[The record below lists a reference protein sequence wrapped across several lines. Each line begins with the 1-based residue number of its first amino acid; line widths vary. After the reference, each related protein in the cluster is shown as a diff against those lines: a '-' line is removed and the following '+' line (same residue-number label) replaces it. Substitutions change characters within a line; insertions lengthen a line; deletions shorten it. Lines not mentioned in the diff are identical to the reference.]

1 MKKARLFMALCL
13 TAFALF
19 GFLIGCSHSAP
30 SDIRAAAVSGSFY
43 PADPGKLKLVIKSF
57 LEESPYL
64 DIKAPIAVI
73 APHAGYVYAG
83 QIYSDAYRQVSGR
96 RYDTIVIL
104 GTNHTTGGF
113 RGVSLGDYSAF
124 RTPLGDVPIDQEFV
138 SDLLKEC
145 KDCKQN
151 RDVHVKEHSI
161 EVQIPFI
168 QTLFPQ
174 AKIVTVIIHPPDPD
188 LCTRFGEVLGKI
200 LKNRRVLIVISTDL
214 SHYPSS
220 REATEID
227 RQTLEAIATLD
238 TTQIASLMRDLNAP
252 NLDTRA
258 CGEAAI
264 LAGLRAAKSL
274 GAKSAVVAGYANSGD
289 IELEEQPRVVGYGA
303 VVIAESER
311 LKALEP
317 MKPPS
322 TATPLNDLEKK
333 SLLAFARKTIYQRLT
348 TKMVPLPRNLPA
360 RMLFHQGAFV
370 TLKKNGELRG
380 CIGQMSSNY
389 ELGKTVGA
397 MASYAAFKDSRFP
410 PVQESEL
417 NHIEIEIS
425 ILSPMASIKTSEDII
440 IGRDGVLM
448 TKGSTSAVFL
458 PQVAVEN
465 NWNRTETLDNL
476 CLKAGLSRGCWKRD
490 AEFKVFQA
498 DVFSESQFKNK

>member
-1 MKKARLFMALCL
+1 MKKARLFIVLCL
-13 TAFALF
+13 VAFALL
-19 GFLIGCSHSAP
+19 GFLIGCSLSAP
-30 SDIRAAAVSGSFY
+30 SDVRPAAVAGSFY
-43 PADPGKLKLVIKSF
+43 PADPGKLKLAIKSF
-57 LEESPYL
+57 LEESPDL
-64 DIKAPIAVI
+64 DIKAPIGII

-83 QIYSDAYRQVSGR
+83 QIYADAYRQVSGR
-96 RYDTIVIL
+96 RYDTVVIL
-104 GTNHTTGGF
+104 GTNHTTGRF
-113 RGVSLGDYSAF
+113 SGVSLGDYSAF
-124 RTPLGDVPIDQEFV
+124 RTPLGVVPIDQEFV
-138 SDLLKEC
+138 SDLLREC
-145 KDCKQN
+145 KDCKQY
-151 RDVHVKEHSI
+151 REVHIKEHSI

-174 AKIVTVIIHPPDPD
+174 AKIVTAIIHPPDPD
-188 LCTRFGEVLGKI
+188 LCNRFGEVLGKI
-200 LKNRRVLIVISTDL
+200 LKNRRALIVISTDL

-220 REATEID
+220 QEATQID
-227 RQTLEAIATLD
+227 RQTLETITSLD
-238 TTQIASLMRDLNAP
+238 TTQIASLMKNLNAP

-274 GAKSAVVAGYANSGD
+274 GAKSAVVAGYANSGN

-303 VVIAESER
+303 VIIAESER

-322 TATPLNDLEKK
+322 AATPLNNSEKK

-348 TKMVPLPRNLPA
+348 TTMVPLSRSLPA

-380 CIGQMSSNY
+380 CIGQMSSDY

-397 MASYAAFKDSRFP
+397 MAAYAAFKDSRFQ

-417 NHIEIEIS
+417 SQIEIEIS
-425 ILSPMASIKTSEDII
+425 ILSPMKPITSSEEIV

-465 NWNRTETLDNL
+465 NWNRNEMLDNL
-476 CLKAGLSRGCWKRD
+476 CLKAGVSRGCWKRE
-490 AEFKVFQA
+490 AEFKIFQA